1 LASPSRRVAL
11 TATASALTLLLAL
24 SAIGPSPAETTSTR
38 IEGTVVAQS
47 TGLPIANATV
57 NLIHNEAPGGSA
69 RTDSDGR
76 YHFDHQPAGSYSV
89 SISAAGYQPTRTD
102 AFFVVS
108 GQSLVNVAT
117 AVPKASTASASL
129 HEIGRVTAAS
139 SRASLQTTT
148 VIHSDLDTQLLQA
161 ENNIRVGDA
170 LNTLPGVNL
179 DSQSSAIGDDIYA
192 DIRGIGANETQV
204 LLDGHP
210 IGPIGASPTTFFNGV
225 PSTFDF
231 QDSPT
236 MALRNVAVTY
246 GSGALGLY
254 GTDSIGGVVDLQT
267 IDPTRTPAASFT
279 QGIGNYG
286 RMQSSLQFTGT
297 AGRVGYAVVSGVT
310 GTYGN
315 FAPQLVTQ
323 SGLLGN
329 DLTSTNRALNTYTV
343 SQNYLLRNDLLKLR
357 YAFSPGTSLTL
368 TGYSGISWDD
378 KSGNGDNDFIT
389 YDLQL
394 YNAQQAAAGGPTQVT
409 GRNGSTFT
417 CPNGHN
423 GNPIAVITDAAPNGT
438 CLSAS
443 QYAAAASG
451 PGGGGPSPWQAIRN
465 QDYHARLLTQL
476 GKNQIT
482 LDGFAD
488 SYAVDYNRN
497 VAGGP
502 CYADTTNCNKLFP
515 GARFLIG
522 GFDTGFTRSRGFL
535 ASDDI
540 ASATNDFGFGFF
552 SENQKLTQ
560 TVYDNTNAFV
570 LTSRPELDVT
580 VNNFFIRDA
589 YTPQSKLSFFFN
601 GWAKHSSVT
610 SQTRIDPRLSVVYK
624 PTSRD
629 VFRLTGGAST
639 EAPAPALKEA
649 VTVLNTTP
657 QNINPN
663 CNGLTEIGTSGNP
676 HITAETGSDVEF
688 AYGHSFKDDSTVQ
701 VDVYS
706 TNLSQAIFNSEIPA
720 SSVPGFVIPPGLLS
734 QYFSRIKS
742 LCANLQNPTL
752 SSISYAAPANAAS
765 ARFRGVE
772 LRGRYRV
779 NPRVYL
785 DYMYDIQSAFRLGVP
800 DSILQSNFTI
810 VNGAQV
816 VGIPLHKASLG
827 IDYADRRG
835 FEARMDGFYI
845 GPNNSLNRPPY
856 YFANATVSKAFKR
869 TVLNLGFYNVFNNAS
884 DIYGRQYIGTF
895 AGENRFGTDTNS
907 FQQGS
912 ERFGLPPPQ
921 VQLSVTQRI

>member
-1 LASPSRRVAL
+1 MATTPRRAAFTAL
-11 TATASALTLLLAL
+11 ASALVLLLAL
-24 SAIGPSPAETTSTR
+24 SPFGPALAEAAGTR

-47 TGLPIANATV
+47 TGLPIVNAKID
-57 NLIHNEAPGGSA
+57 LIRNEAAAAST
-69 RTDSDGR
+69 RTDSEGR
-76 YHFDHQPAGSYSV
+76 YHFDGQAAGAYSV
-89 SISAAGYQPTRTD
+89 SINAPGYQAARTD
-102 AFFVVS
+102 SFFVVT
-108 GQSLVNVAT
+108 GQSRLSLAT
-117 AVPKASTASASL
+117 AVPKASTAAAAL
-129 HEIGRVTAAS
+129 REIGRVTAGT

-179 DSQSSAIGDDIYA
+179 DSQSSALGDDIYA

-236 MALRNVAVTY
+236 LALRNVAVTY

-267 IDPTRTPAASFT
+267 IDPSRLPAASFT

-286 RMQSSLQFTGT
+286 RMQSSLQLTGT
-297 AGRVGYAVVSGVT
+297 AGRLGYAVVSGVT

-315 FAPQLVTQ
+315 FSPQQIAQT
-323 SGLLGN
+323 GLLGN
-329 DLTSTNRALNTYTV
+329 DLTSTNRALNTYNV
-343 SQNYLLRNDLLKLR
+343 SANYLLRNDLLKLR

-394 YNAQQAAAGGPTQVT
+394 YNAQQAASGGPTQVT
-409 GRNGSTFT
+409 GRNGSTYT
-417 CPNGHN
+417 CPNGRN
-423 GNPIAVITDAAPNGT
+423 GNPIAVVTDSAPNGT
-438 CLSAS
+438 CLSTS

-451 PGGGGPSPWQAIRN
+451 PAGGGPSPWQAIRN
-465 QDYHARLLTQL
+465 QDYHARLLTQF
-476 GKNQIT
+476 GKHQIT
-482 LDGFAD
+482 LDGFYD
-488 SYAVDYNRN
+488 NYSVDYNRN

-502 CYADTTNCNKLFP
+502 CFADTSNCNKLFP
-515 GARFLIG
+515 GANFLIG
-522 GFDTGFTRSRGFL
+522 GFDTGFTRSNGFL

-540 ASATNDFGFGFF
+540 GSATNDLGFGFF

-560 TVYDNTNAFV
+560 TVYDNSNTFR
-570 LTSRPELDVT
+570 LQSRPELGVT
-580 VNNFFIRDA
+580 VNNFFVRDA
-589 YTPQSKLSFFFN
+589 YTPQSRLSLFFN
-601 GWAKHSSVT
+601 GWVKHSSVT
-610 SQTRIDPRLSVVYK
+610 SQTRFDPRLSVVYK

-649 VTVLNTTP
+649 ATVVNTTP
-657 QNINPN
+657 TNINPN
-663 CNGLTEIGTSGNP
+663 CNGLTEVGTSGNP
-676 HITAETGSDVEF
+676 SIASETGSDVEF

-706 TNLSQAIFNSEIPA
+706 TNLAQAIFNSEIPA
-720 SSVPGFVIPPGLLS
+720 SSVSGFVIPPNLLAA
-734 QYFSRIKS
+734 YFARIKS

-810 VNGAQV
+810 VNGSQV

-827 IDYADRRG
+827 LDYADRRG

-845 GPNNSLNRPPY
+845 GPNNALNRTPY
-856 YFANATVSKAFKR
+856 YFANATISKAYKH
-869 TVLNLGFYNVFNNAS
+869 TVFNLGIYNVFNNAS

-895 AGENRFGTDTNS
+895 AGENQFGTDTNS

-912 ERFGLPPPQ
+912 ERYGLPPTQ
-921 VQLSVTQRI
+921 VQFSVTQRI